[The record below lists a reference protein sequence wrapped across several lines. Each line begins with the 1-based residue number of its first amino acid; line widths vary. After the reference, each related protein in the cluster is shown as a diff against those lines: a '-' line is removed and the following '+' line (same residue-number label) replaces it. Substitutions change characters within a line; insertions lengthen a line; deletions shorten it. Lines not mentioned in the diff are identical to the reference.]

1 MRRTGQSSSTSDTGP
16 VLPGPDGTQA
26 FIILSMPTLRV
37 TRIASV
43 VAVSSL
49 ALAATA
55 PAADA
60 PLPTGS
66 LTAVISPRTAQRP
79 PANGFGTPLT
89 LKLDSRI
96 NQPGGTIYVLKSLTY
111 KLPGGKLA
119 KTNGAI
125 FPSCKASVLQ
135 RAHGQLSKCPPGS
148 RIGRGVATGT
158 AVELG
163 ITSQGFIT
171 MFNGPGGR
179 SITVNI
185 DVRNPAA
192 INSTFSA
199 PLRKVRGKYGYISK
213 VSVPAD
219 LQEILDGPIVV
230 RRIQLKIGATR
241 TIRGV
246 KRGYIEGNRC
256 PRSGKAAVAGEFNF
270 KDAETAIE
278 ATTITRG
285 NVRCNP

>member
-1 MRRTGQSSSTSDTGP
+1 M
-16 VLPGPDGTQA
+16 
-26 FIILSMPTLRV
+26 
-37 TRIASV
+37 
-43 VAVSSL
+43 
-49 ALAATA
+49 LAATA

-60 PLPTGS
+60 PLPSGT
-66 LTAVISPRTAQRP
+66 LVATISPRTAQRP
-79 PANGFGTPLT
+79 PQNGFGTPLT

-96 NQPGGTIYVLKSLTY
+96 NQPGGTIFVLKSLKY
-111 KLPGGKLA
+111 QLPGGSLA
-119 KTNGAI
+119 RTNGRI

-135 RAHGQLSKCPPGS
+135 RARGQLSKCPAGS
-148 RIGRGVATGT
+148 RIGTGVATGT
-158 AVELG
+158 AVDLD
-163 ITSQGFIT
+163 ITSTGRIT

-185 DVRNPAA
+185 LVRNPAL

-199 PLRKVRGKYGYISK
+199 PLRKVTGKFGYVST

-256 PRSGKAAVAGEFNF
+256 PKSGKAAIRADFNF
-270 KDAETAIE
+270 KDAATDIE
-278 ATTITRG
+278 ATTVTNS